1 MLGYGD
7 IIILVSTDGEILGS
21 TFGAADRNTIG
32 IFEGT
37 ITGSPDGSGL
47 LYVKELG
54 GFVGLSDRSTQL
66 PRFEQT
72 CTGL

>member
-7 IIILVSTDGEILGS
+7 IIILVNTDGEILGS
-21 TFGAADRNTIG
+21 KFGAADKNKIG
-32 IFEGT
+32 LGEGT
-37 ITGSPDGSGL
+37 DLGSPDGSGL